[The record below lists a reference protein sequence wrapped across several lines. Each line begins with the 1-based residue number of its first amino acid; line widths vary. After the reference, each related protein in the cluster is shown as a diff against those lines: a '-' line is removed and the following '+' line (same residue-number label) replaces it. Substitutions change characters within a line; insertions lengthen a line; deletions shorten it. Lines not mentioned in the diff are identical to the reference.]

1 MALLVKA
8 GKPLCIQEGTGAY
21 RRTVGFYVA
30 LRDFHPLDE
39 RDAFLAANPAVA
51 EQENSAD
58 RFIEHLIA
66 SGLVLKAK
74 FETLHLGPFGRIE
87 TATLDE
93 A

>member
-8 GKPLCIQEGTGAY
+8 GKPLCIQEGTGAH

-30 LRDFHPLDE
+30 LRDFYPLDE
-39 RDAFLAANPAVA
+39 RDTFLAAKPEVV
-51 EQENSAD
+51 EQEASAD

-66 SGLVLKAK
+66 SGLVLKVK
-74 FETLHLGPFGRIE
+74 FGTLHLGPFGRIE
-87 TATLDE
+87 AATFDE